1 MTVRSRFLGLAA
13 MLMLLVTV
21 CSAIEIP
28 SETSFIAPSSLPNAT
43 SNAEHESLMN
53 ELAQYQTKI
62 KAKMRDVYGKDLS
75 RLNTTHMD
83 LSRKYEVRVLE
94 KALKEHKKFHDQAR
108 SAA

>member
-1 MTVRSRFLGLAA
+1 MGEEARPHNMTVRSRFLGLAA

-43 SNAEHESLMN
+43 SNAEAHESLMN

-83 LSRKYEVRVLE
+83 LSHKYEVRVL
-94 KALKEHKKFHDQAR
+94 
-108 SAA
+108 